1 MNLTIDINNK
11 TEIRNA
17 ITLLE
22 SLLPKPA
29 AKVAAKAVKKID
41 PPNLPNGIPDPP
53 TGYIYAGLGPLK
65 FLYHGAGFHV
75 ITIRDGEW
83 DYGITGYAGTLK
95 GKHYAV
101 KKGTKIAKL
110 NGL

>member
-22 SLLPKPA
+22 SLLPKPSAKSATKA
-29 AKVAAKAVKKID
+29 AKKVD
-41 PPNLPNGIPDPP
+41 PPKLPNGIPDPP

-65 FLYHGAGFHV
+65 FPHHQPGFHV
-75 ITIRDGEW
+75 IALQDGEW
-83 DYGITGYAGTLK
+83 DYGITGYAGTLE
-95 GKHYAV
+95 GAHYAV
-101 KKGTKIAKL
+101 KKGSKTAKL